1 MPNNDND
8 DSSNTPTEQQE
19 TSDWTEVLKLNE
31 KSDVEPL
38 SVKVLAPNVVPHNIP
53 YLEVY
58 RTDELYAKDYV
69 SPFMTPPSTSTT
81 TDGGGS
87 ESSGDGGG
95 SSSQSNMHDSPH
107 SSKNKNKNL
116 SRDLENI
123 LRNHYKKTT
132 NFPVLIKRYLNC
144 KTNKASIEAVHKRSF
159 KNLKPGTDMAS
170 LTSAILKVKRKY
182 T

>member
-1 MPNNDND
+1 MPIYIQLLEYMKIYLISGVFKCGDKLP
-8 DSSNTPTEQQE
+8 SVREFANTF
-19 TSDWTEVLKLNE
+19 
-31 KSDVEPL
+31 
-38 SVKVLAPNVVPHNIP
+38 KVTIV
-53 YLEVY
+53 
-58 RTDELYAKDYV
+58 
-69 SPFMTPPSTSTT
+69 
-81 TDGGGS
+81 
-87 ESSGDGGG
+87 GDGGG